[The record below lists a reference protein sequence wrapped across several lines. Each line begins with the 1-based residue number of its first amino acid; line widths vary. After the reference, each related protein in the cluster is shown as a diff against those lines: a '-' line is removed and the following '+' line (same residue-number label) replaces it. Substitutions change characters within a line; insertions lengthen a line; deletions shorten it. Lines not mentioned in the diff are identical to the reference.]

1 MKHRIITLALSVC
14 LALSPHLYA
23 QVLTLQ
29 EAMATRGTA
38 LLIRHAIAPGFGD
51 PENFQVNNCR
61 TQRNLS
67 SQGQAQSRAIGAA
80 LINAGF
86 QPAEILSSPWCR
98 CLDTAKFMEIGPV
111 RAFDGLASFFQGHAD
126 RTETMRLLRSRLAE
140 IDPKDQPLVMVTHQV
155 VISALTGIG
164 TRSGGAV
171 LYDPSTN
178 RTQQVEMPKPP
189 YE

>member
-1 MKHRIITLALSVC
+1 MKHRIITLVLGLCFGLST
-14 LALSPHLYA
+14 HLHA
-23 QVLTLQ
+23 RVITL
-29 EAMATRGTA
+29 EDAMATRGTA

-51 PENFQVNNCR
+51 PENFQVDDCR

-67 SQGQAQSRAIGAA
+67 RQGQAQSKAIGTA

-98 CLDTAKFMEIGPV
+98 CLDTAKFMDVGPV
-111 RAFDGLASFFQGHAD
+111 RPFDGLASFFQGHAD
-126 RTETMRLLRSRLAE
+126 RNETMRALQRRISE
-140 IDPKDQPLVMVTHQV
+140 IDRNDQPLIMVTHQV
-155 VISALTGIG
+155 VISALTGIS

-178 RTQQVEMPKPP
+178 RAQQVQMPKPP